1 MHEEMKDKMREISE
15 LKEKLV
21 DSFKVEM
28 ARGVAEVDTHE
39 AGEVVDM
46 IKDLAETEK
55 LCYEAC
61 YYETVIEA
69 MDGGDE
75 DDWDDERM
83 GYNPNRGAD
92 GRYTS
97 GRSGRGGMRGRG
109 RMGYKKPIMYKP
121 YMDEYP
127 YIQDWLDDPDEF
139 RRHMTMGYRGNE
151 PMRSGEMDMPR
162 EHRDGREDDRYGRA
176 YSKYQEARR
185 HYTKTQSPEDREMM
199 RQSANEHV
207 ADMMVTVREMWAGA
221 DPEMKKQMKSD
232 LSKLV
237 GEMNV

>member
-1 MHEEMKDKMREISE
+1 MHEEMKAKMREISE

-21 DSFKVEM
+21 DSFKCEM

-39 AGEVVDM
+39 AGQVVDM

-97 GRSGRGGMRGRG
+97 GRSGRGGMRVRS

-127 YIQDWLDDPDEF
+127 YVRDWMDDPDEF
-139 RRHMTMGYRGNE
+139 RSHMMGYRDSDA
-151 PMRSGEMDMPR
+151 MRSGEMGMPR
-162 EHRDGREDDRYGRA
+162 ESREGREDNRYGRA

-207 ADMMVTVREMWAGA
+207 ADMMVTVRDMWQSA
-221 DPEMKKQMKSD
+221 DPDLKKQMKAD
-232 LSKLV
+232 MTKLV